1 MQVGVN
7 VERLGPSFAGA
18 KFPPCAINQARQ
30 LNNYQPISIGDA
42 VLVSLIAQSA
52 ATLDYNR
59 AIMSLVNRIFINA
72 FLLQIQK

>member
-1 MQVGVN
+1 MTIAAVGVN
-7 VERLGPSFAGA
+7 VNRLGPFLPGT

-42 VLVSLIAQSA
+42 VLVSLIAPDA

-59 AIMSLVNRIFINA
+59 LNISLANRIPINA
-72 FLLQIQK
+72 LLL